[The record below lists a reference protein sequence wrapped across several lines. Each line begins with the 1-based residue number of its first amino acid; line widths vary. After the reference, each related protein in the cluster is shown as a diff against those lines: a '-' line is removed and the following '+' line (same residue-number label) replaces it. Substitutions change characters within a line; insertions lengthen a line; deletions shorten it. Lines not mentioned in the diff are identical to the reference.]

1 MRRLDQP
8 AAIELPGTEGAQRP
22 FFSPDS
28 QWIGFIARNSL
39 YKVAVDGG
47 AAVPLAD
54 VQVREAV
61 WGEDDSILAMAG
73 GIPTALWRIPAS
85 GGEPAKVLDPPE
97 ELLGHRLLQILP
109 GGGHALVAGG
119 MAATALGRFDR
130 EATIEALSLSDGSRT
145 TVVRGATA
153 AHYLPTGHLVYVSE
167 GVLFAVAF
175 DPYTLET
182 RGAAVPILDDVQF
195 NASSGATSLS
205 FSREGTIVYRKGAGV
220 AFSTFAAPRA
230 RIDWIDTAGRRS
242 PLSARAGRFERLRF
256 SPDGTRL
263 AVLIND
269 ENGRDEWVL
278 DLRRDN
284 FSKITFGNLAITTPA
299 WTRDGRY
306 VIFGSGPPAP
316 GIYWARADGDGEP
329 QILVKTQ
336 GLNFVWSYSQDAG
349 RLAYFALLGRGGGI
363 FTVPIA
369 EENGGLK
376 AGTPAPFFESSSRV
390 STPEFSPDGR
400 WIAYTTDET
409 GRNEVQV
416 RPFPAASGQGGKVS
430 ISTDGGENPRWS
442 RTGNELLYQSGNRIL
457 SVRYTVTGDTFVPD
471 RPRVRVDTLESA
483 DAWGWD
489 LAPDGR
495 IAVLT
500 AVPVESEQALQL
512 PPLEH
517 TVMFL
522 LNFFDEL
529 RRRVPVE

>member
-1 MRRLDQP
+1 
-8 AAIELPGTEGAQRP
+8 
-22 FFSPDS
+22 
-28 QWIGFIARNSL
+28 L

-54 VQVREAV
+54 LPVREAV
-61 WGEDDSILAMAG
+61 WGEDDSILATEG
-73 GIPTALWRIPAS
+73 GFAAAVWRIPAS
-85 GGEPAKVLDPPE
+85 GGERTKVLDPPD
-97 ELLGHRLLQILP
+97 ELRDFRLLQTLP
-109 GGGHALVAGG
+109 GGGHALVAVVPAPASFGR
-119 MAATALGRFDR
+119 RFDAR
-130 EATIEALSLSDGSRT
+130 AATIEALSLSDGSRT
-145 TVVRGATA
+145 TVVRGASA
-153 AHYLPTGHLVYVSE
+153 ARYLSTGHLVYVSE
-167 GVLFAVAF
+167 GALFAVAF
-175 DPYTLET
+175 DPDVLET
-182 RGAAVPILDDVQF
+182 RGAHVPILDDVQF
-195 NASSGATSLS
+195 NASNGMTSLS
-205 FSREGTIVYRKGAGV
+205 FSREGTLVYRAGAGV
-220 AFSTFAAPRA
+220 ALTTFLAPPV
-230 RIDWIDTAGRRS
+230 RIDWIDAAGRRS
-242 PLSARAGRFERLRF
+242 PLGARAGRFERPRF

-263 AVLIND
+263 ALLIND

-278 DLRRDN
+278 DLRRDSLN
-284 FSKITFGNLAITTPA
+284 KITFGNLAITTPA
-299 WTRDGRY
+299 WTPDGRD
-306 VIFGSGPPAP
+306 VIFGSGSRT
-316 GIYWARADGDGEP
+316 IYWARADGAGEP
-329 QILVKTQ
+329 QILLKTQ
-336 GLNFVWSYSQDAG
+336 GLNFVWSYSREAA
-349 RLAYFALLGRGGGI
+349 RLAYFDLFGRGGGI

-369 EENGGLK
+369 EGNGGLK
-376 AGTPAPFFESSSRV
+376 AGTPEPFFETSSRV

-416 RPFPAASGQGGKVS
+416 RPFPPASGQGGKVT

-457 SVRYTVTGDTFVPD
+457 SVHYTVTGDTFVPD

-529 RRRVPVE
+529 RRSVPVE